1 MPDVKEIQAQDSE
14 RRYGPKATLAQ
25 CLATIAQSFLFIGLG
40 MNLSI
45 SAIVIR
51 DLYGN
56 PNSEFSI
63 TITEASWYGS
73 FLFIIHPVGCLLS
86 GILQNKFG
94 KKRCMILA
102 NVPSIF
108 GWALLY
114 CAHSS
119 VLLCASTLLMGFST
133 GFGAGSTSSYVG
145 EISEPRLRGSLG
157 SLASTAMRVGTL
169 LMYILGLFF
178 DWRTVA
184 LYSAFCPIICI
195 CFVIFIPESPI
206 WLIAKG
212 RNDKAKKA
220 MCWLRGWVEPEKIN
234 PEFLELV
241 HYNEVSG
248 TQGGKIDIDLN
259 KKFLS
264 NLAQFKSPAVYRP
277 LRLMLI
283 IFFVSFVVSIFPTR
297 PFITK
302 IMKEV
307 GLSDNQNESL
317 VLLTGLTSIGCIIAT
332 AIVHRTGKRLLTLL
346 TLSINTLLLLSF
358 GTYIISVKA
367 EYFSSSPLISLTF
380 LCSIYFVGSC
390 GISCI
395 PWMILIEVF
404 PNKSRGIATSAS
416 SGLAYIILFTL
427 TKSYLLVEMYLS
439 LEYTMILFGCVGV
452 FGMIYFYFYFPETE
466 NKTLLEIEEFF
477 VSTKNG

>member
-1 MPDVKEIQAQDSE
+1 MTDAKEIEAQDSA

-51 DLYGN
+51 DLYRN

-63 TITEASWYGS
+63 TTTEASWYGS
-73 FLFIIHPVGCLLS
+73 LLFIIHPVGCLLS
-86 GILQNKFG
+86 GIVQDKFG

-108 GWALLY
+108 GWVLLY
-114 CAHSS
+114 SAHSS

-157 SLASTAMRVGTL
+157 SLGSTAMRIGTL

-184 LYSAFCPIICI
+184 LFSTFCPIICI
-195 CFVIFIPESPI
+195 CFVLFIPESPI

-220 MCWLRGWVEPEKIN
+220 MCWLRGWVEPEQIK

-248 TQGGKIDIDLN
+248 TQGGKINIDD
-259 KKFLS
+259 KRFFS
-264 NLAQFKSPAVYRP
+264 NLAQFKNPAVYRP

-302 IMKEV
+302 IMKEI
-307 GLSDNQNESL
+307 GLFDNQNESL

-332 AIVHRTGKRLLTLL
+332 ATVHRTGKRLLTIL
-346 TLSINTLLLLSF
+346 TLSINTVLLLSF
-358 GTYIISVKA
+358 GAYIISVKA

-380 LCSIYFVGSC
+380 LCSIYFFGSC

-404 PNKSRGIATSAS
+404 PNKSRGVATSTT

-427 TKSYLLVEMYLS
+427 TKSYLIVEMYLS

-452 FGMIYFYFYFPETE
+452 FGLIYFYFYLPETE